1 MIWIIGCLHLGHANI
16 IKHCSRPFA
25 NVNEMDDTLIA
36 NHNARVG
43 KNDIVYY
50 PGDFSWRQPEL
61 YINRLNGKTK
71 ILIRGN
77 HEFRMARKH
86 LDCFDDV
93 KDVCLLKYRGKKIWL
108 SHYAHR
114 TWPSK
119 GHGSIHYFSHSHGA
133 LEDHGLSTDIGV
145 DCSERITGY
154 AYSPISIDEIIEYMD
169 NKVYI
174 EETLK
179 EVYEVETK

>member
-1 MIWIIGCLHLGHANI
+1 
-16 IKHCSRPFA
+16 
-25 NVNEMDDTLIA
+25 MDDTLIA